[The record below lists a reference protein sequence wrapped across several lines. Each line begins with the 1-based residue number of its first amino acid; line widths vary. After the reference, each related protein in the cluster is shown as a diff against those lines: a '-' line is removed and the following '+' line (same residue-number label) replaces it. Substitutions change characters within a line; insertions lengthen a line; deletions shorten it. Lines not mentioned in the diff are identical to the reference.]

1 MYIIFLGI
9 IFRVIFAFINSDL
22 GPFPGLEYDAIKFH
36 EVAVSISEDTSNM
49 DFRTGWLY
57 ATVLGIIYKY
67 TFDSIFFGSLI
78 SILGWLI
85 SAILIIKIIRIF
97 KLDEFGKISLF
108 IFSSAHIQGYYGTFQ
123 LLFIAYN
130 NFCILKII
138 WKKSKYNLLFF
149 HQ

>member
-67 TFDSIFFGSLI
+67 TFDSIFLV
-78 SILGWLI
+78 
-85 SAILIIKIIRIF
+85 
-97 KLDEFGKISLF
+97 
-108 IFSSAHIQGYYGTFQ
+108 
-123 LLFIAYN
+123 LLFQ
-130 NFCILKII
+130 F
-138 WKKSKYNLLFF
+138 
-149 HQ
+149 

>member
-57 ATVLGIIYKY
+57 ATVLGIFQNQYEN
-67 TFDSIFFGSLI
+67 SLC
-78 SILGWLI
+78 
-85 SAILIIKIIRIF
+85 F
-97 KLDEFGKISLF
+97 LD
-108 IFSSAHIQGYYGTFQ
+108 
-123 LLFIAYN
+123 LL
-130 NFCILKII
+130 
-138 WKKSKYNLLFF
+138 
-149 HQ
+149 Q